1 MLPDDFITFFL
12 LGMCAGL
19 AVFPLVILVVDYF
32 DTSDRRTS
40 LRITQDRLNK
50 IKAERD
56 ALEESLRI
64 TSAKLERVAR
74 ERDYLNQVMN
84 ER

>member
-19 AVFPLVILVVDYF
+19 AVFPLVILIVDYF

-40 LRITQDRLNK
+40 LRITQDRLKK
-50 IKAERD
+50 IKEERD
-56 ALEESLRI
+56 ALEDSLR
-64 TSAKLERVAR
+64 TTRAELERVAR
-74 ERDYLNQVMN
+74 ERDYLNQAMN
-84 ER
+84 GR